1 MNYGAIL
8 LIVIAF
14 IFGIMT
20 VIGFMS
26 TTIMPNNTKSYKN
39 NNILIYLCIL
49 TFILVLL
56 FWAIFNVDTTI
67 KKDLKNNNVTIK
79 EVKSDMNILKSS
91 TGYIYHNDDNR
102 NIIYAVNRKDDKVIT
117 INNNY
122 KYIQYVL
129 VDNEKDIHVEKC
141 ILSSDNIKPITFDC
155 YRMYLTKDLMNDFIN
170 L

>member
-8 LIVIAF
+8 LIAIAF

-20 VIGFMS
+20 IIGLMS
-26 TTIMPNNTKSYKN
+26 PIMIN
-39 NNILIYLCIL
+39 NNKSDNNIFIYLCIL

-102 NIIYAVNRKDDKVIT
+102 NIIYAVNSKDNQVIT

-129 VDNEKDIHVEKC
+129 VDNEKDIHVEKS
-141 ILSSDNIKPITFDC
+141 ILSSNNIKPITFDC

>member
-8 LIVIAF
+8 LIAIAF

-20 VIGFMS
+20 IIGLMS
-26 TTIMPNNTKSYKN
+26 PIMIN
-39 NNILIYLCIL
+39 NNKSDNNIFIYLCIL

-102 NIIYAVNRKDDKVIT
+102 NIIYAVNSKDNQVIT

-141 ILSSDNIKPITFDC
+141 ILSSNNIKPITFDC

>member
-26 TTIMPNNTKSYKN
+26 TTIMTNNTKSYKN
-39 NNILIYLCIL
+39 NN
-49 TFILVLL
+49 
-56 FWAIFNVDTTI
+56 
-67 KKDLKNNNVTIK
+67 VTIK
-79 EVKSDMNILKSS
+79 EIKSDMNILKSN

-102 NIIYAVNRKDDKVIT
+102 NIIYAVNSKDDKVIT

-129 VDNEKDIHVEKC
+129 VDNEKDIHIEKC

>member
-1 MNYGAIL
+1 MLIL
-8 LIVIAF
+8 L
-14 IFGIMT
+14 
-20 VIGFMS
+20 
-26 TTIMPNNTKSYKN
+26 
-39 NNILIYLCIL
+39 L
-49 TFILVLL
+49 
-56 FWAIFNVDTTI
+56 

-102 NIIYAVNRKDDKVIT
+102 NIIYAVNSKDDKVIT

-141 ILSSDNIKPITFDC
+141 ILSSNNIKPITFDC

>member
-1 MNYGAIL
+1 MNYGTIL

-14 IFGIMT
+14 IFGIMV

-26 TTIMPNNTKSYKN
+26 TTIMANNTKSHKK
-39 NNILIYLCIL
+39 NNILIYVCIL

-56 FWAIFNVDTTI
+56 FLGIFNVNTTI

-79 EVKSDMNILKSS
+79 EVKSDMNILKSH

-102 NIIYAVNRKDDKVIT
+102 NIIYAVNSRDNKVIP
-117 INNNY
+117 IDNNY

-129 VDNEKDIHVEKC
+129 VDNEKNIHVEKC
-141 ILSSDNIKPITFDC
+141 ILSSNNIQPITFDC
-155 YRMYLTKDLMNDFIN
+155 YRMYLTKDLMNDFIK
-170 L
+170 

>member
-1 MNYGAIL
+1 MNYGVVL
-8 LIVIAF
+8 LIVVAF

-20 VIGFMS
+20 IIGLMLP
-26 TTIMPNNTKSYKN
+26 IMTNNTKSYKN
-39 NNILIYLCIL
+39 NNIFIYLCIL
-49 TFILVLL
+49 IFILVLL
-56 FWAIFNVDTTI
+56 FWAIFNIDNTI

-79 EVKSDMNILKSS
+79 EIKSDMNILKSN
-91 TGYIYHNDDNR
+91 TGYIYHDDDNR
-102 NIIYAVNRKDDKVIT
+102 NIIYVVNIKDNKVIT

-129 VDNEKDIHVEKC
+129 VDNEKDIHIEKC

>member
-8 LIVIAF
+8 LIAIAF

-20 VIGFMS
+20 IIGLMS
-26 TTIMPNNTKSYKN
+26 PIMIN
-39 NNILIYLCIL
+39 NNKSDNNIFIYLCIL

-79 EVKSDMNILKSS
+79 EVKSDMNILKSN

-102 NIIYAVNRKDDKVIT
+102 NIIYAVNSKDDKVIT

-141 ILSSDNIKPITFDC
+141 ILSSNNIKPITFDC